1 VLNILFTSAGRRVE
15 LIRAFRR
22 AYQDLDLRGEIVTT
36 DIDPLAAAPRLA
48 DHSVLVP
55 RVTDPGYV
63 AAVAD
68 ICRTHRIHTVFP
80 LIDPDIDV
88 LAPAAATFRAMGT
101 HIATVAAE
109 HVDTISDKWKTTD
122 LFKSLGLPTPQS
134 WLPGDPDIESA
145 GYPLFIKPRRGSASA
160 HTYVVRTPDELT
172 FFERYVPDAIVQEWL
187 PGAEITTD
195 VICDGGG
202 AVLGVISRRR
212 IEVRWGEVS
221 KGVTCSIPEVA
232 SACQRI
238 ARALDAR
245 GPITVQGIVKDRV
258 VHFTEINARLGGGS
272 PLAIAAGADFPRWLL
287 ARAAG
292 IAIEVP
298 AIGTYRTDVFLTRF
312 DESLFLSGASDGL
325 LQSHHS

>member
-1 VLNILFTSAGRRVE
+1 MNILFTSAGRRVE

-22 AYQDLDLRGEIVTT
+22 AYRDLDLHGEIVTT

-48 DHSVLVP
+48 DHSILVP
-55 RVTDPGYV
+55 RVSDPGYV
-63 AAVAD
+63 AAVIG
-68 ICRTHRIHTVFP
+68 ICRAHRIHTVFP

-88 LAPAAATFRAMGT
+88 LARASAEFRAIGTHVATVPAA
-101 HIATVAAE
+101 HVETV
-109 HVDTISDKWKTTD
+109 SDKWRTTE
-122 LFKSLGLPTPQS
+122 LFKRLGLPTPRA
-134 WLPGDPDIESA
+134 WLPGDPDIDAA

-160 HTYVVRTPDELT
+160 HAYVVRTPDELT
-172 FFERYVPDAIVQEWL
+172 FFQRYVPDAVVQEWL

-202 AVLGVISRRR
+202 DILGVVSRRR

-221 KGVTCSIPEVA
+221 KGVTCFIPEVA
-232 SACQRI
+232 HACQRI

-245 GPITVQGIVKDRV
+245 GPITVQGIMKDGL

-292 IAIEVP
+292 IEIDLP
-298 AIGTYRTDVFLTRF
+298 AIGAYRTDVFLTRF